1 MSGNTN
7 ILSILLV
14 LDLHKYKAAEEN
26 KAKDNGLQIK
36 QGSSFIV
43 FKRRDLN
50 SQQEY
55 NFTAKKKKKNR
66 TNRDL
71 NS

>member
-1 MSGNTN
+1 
-7 ILSILLV
+7 V

-55 NFTAKKKKKNR
+55 NFTAKKKKKKKKK
-66 TNRDL
+66 TEQIET
-71 NS
+71 

>member
-1 MSGNTN
+1 
-7 ILSILLV
+7 V

-50 SQQEY
+50 RKKSKNTNQ
-55 NFTAKKKKKNR
+55 KKKKKKKK
-66 TNRDL
+66 TEQIET
-71 NS
+71 

>member
-1 MSGNTN
+1 
-7 ILSILLV
+7 V

-55 NFTAKKKKKNR
+55 NFTAKKKKKKQNK
-66 TNRDL
+66 
-71 NS
+71 